1 VTIEVKGPASSLPF
15 ISDSPV
21 TQSRFVKTDHHTLKK
36 PFVSAGTV
44 PVNTLRFYFDNHS
57 R

>member
-1 VTIEVKGPASSLPF
+1 MSLPF

-21 TQSRFVKTDHHTLKK
+21 TQSRFVKIDHHTLKK
-36 PFVSAGTV
+36 PFVSAGAV
-44 PVNTLRFYFDNHS
+44 PANTWRIYFDNHS